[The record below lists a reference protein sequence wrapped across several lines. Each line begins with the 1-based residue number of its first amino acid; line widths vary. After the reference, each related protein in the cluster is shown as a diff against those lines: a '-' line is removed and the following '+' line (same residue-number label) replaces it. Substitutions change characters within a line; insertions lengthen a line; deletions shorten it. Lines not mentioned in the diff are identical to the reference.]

1 MHRFIFILILFV
13 GLLGCDRVD
22 QAFET
27 VEKVKA
33 LKTDIE
39 KTAGEVKKD
48 LMGKTEEIKKNTLKD
63 VGGLPYLNQ
72 QEKEPSDE
80 RQKSRRGK
88 HDQDD

>member
-1 MHRFIFILILFV
+1 VHRFIFILILFV

-39 KTAGEVKKD
+39 KTAGQVKKD
-48 LMGKTEEIKKNTLKD
+48 LMGKAEEIKKNTLKD
-63 VGGLPYLNQ
+63 VGELPYLNQ
-72 QEKEPSDE
+72 QEKESSDE
-80 RQKSRRGK
+80 GKNSRRGK
-88 HDQDD
+88 HDEGD